1 MPAQITPPPGTPSG
15 APIPGL
21 TIPGAAPNAGNIAY
35 FNKGGT
41 LPTGVTMSGGLPT
54 AKDTSI
60 AGPGDKVVN
69 WPDGHKTILMAN
81 GLSVDVPAGG
91 GEGGGEAAKPAPHKM
106 PAPAGANKPTK
117 VIGPKHLKDLLP
129 AFSPAAFNQFPYFY
143 SSDQYVPASQLQG
156 SLKNLG
162 GQQAIADLLGVN
174 WDGGYTLNL
183 PPGGGQQMPQSSLTS
198 SNVDPR
204 VYGYAAP
211 ILNQAM
217 YQSARSTAK

>member
-1 MPAQITPPPGTPSG
+1 MATPPWSITQQG
-15 APIPGL
+15 APIPTYTPNPVAKAPL
-21 TIPGAAPNAGNIAY
+21 TPGVPGTTNV
-35 FNKGGT
+35 GGM
-41 LPTGVTMSGGLPT
+41 LQ
-54 AKDTSI
+54 AKPGDTSF
-60 AGPGDKVVN
+60 AGKDDTIVT
-69 WPDGHKTILMAN
+69 WPDGHKTVLMKSGQAI
-81 GLSVDVPAGG
+81 DVPAPAA
-91 GEGGGEAAKPAPHKM
+91 EGGGGHAAGPSKPSM
-106 PAPAGANKPTK
+106 PAPASANKPTK
-117 VIGPKHLKDLLP
+117 VIGPKNLKDLLP

-162 GQQAIADLLGVN
+162 GQQAIADMLGVN

-183 PPGGGQQMPQSSLTS
+183 PPGGGQQMPKSSLTES
-198 SNVDPR
+198 WVDPR

>member
-1 MPAQITPPPGTPSG
+1 MATPPWTITQQGTPKPTYTPNVKPQ
-15 APIPGL
+15 APLTPVPG
-21 TIPGAAPNAGNIAY
+21 
-35 FNKGGT
+35 
-41 LPTGVTMSGGLPT
+41 GVTNVGGMLQ
-54 AKDTSI
+54 AKPGDTSF
-60 AGPGDKVVN
+60 AGPNDTIVT
-69 WPDGHKTILMAN
+69 WPDGHKTVLMKSGQAI
-81 GLSVDVPAGG
+81 DVPAGG
-91 GEGGGEAAKPAPHKM
+91 GEGGEAKAAPRHAM

-198 SNVDPR
+198 VNVDPR

-211 ILNQAM
+211 ILDQAR